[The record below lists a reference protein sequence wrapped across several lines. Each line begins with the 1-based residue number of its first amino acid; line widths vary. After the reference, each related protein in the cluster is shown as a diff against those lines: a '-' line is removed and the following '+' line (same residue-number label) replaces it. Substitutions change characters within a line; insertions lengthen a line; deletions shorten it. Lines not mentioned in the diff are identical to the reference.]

1 MSSLLSGPP
10 SKSPNSSLSF
20 NNFYF
25 YFYFLSKGSSQQ
37 NEASGYRIVLKGV
50 DAHPNEP
57 LDLSCERLYA
67 KSHVVAVSANRDK
80 VMEHW
85 LHVVSELLAVAR
97 IMAAETHSVKDI
109 VRFLHDKIASYVLDE
124 QGDGDSVQ
132 ASVERRFARAYDM
145 RDDERLIAHYSAT
158 LQAPYVRRGTL
169 YLTDQRLVFHVA
181 SADPTS
187 SVSDT
192 ASSSST
198 STTPPL
204 TLSTGQLVS
213 SSGASASPD
222 DVELPFA
229 SITRL
234 NKDSKSMLAGLLNV
248 SSTMVIETNDKPPER
263 YVLSLGFKR
272 DEAFELCEQLWM
284 IFLER
289 RLQLVE
295 EQRAQVE
302 CLRRARVGGSTAST
316 TSSSAAA
323 PAPPSTPQSAT
334 IPTKSLLAAR
344 RRERALRDTFRLPD
358 GETSVR
364 DEWAGLW
371 HDNSYVPGRLIVTK
385 NFLCYQSNATIAG
398 AAVFCI
404 VPLRNVT
411 SMVKESTSL
420 GLLDNGLR
428 IHTKESLPQLPLGVA
443 RANIKPE
450 SASKP
455 TVVKG
460 EFFFIT
466 SARDAVHQCI
476 EQQLTHVRIWKT
488 ATGDWVPPVD
498 PVEQARIHPLQD
510 KGLVELT
517 AAQQR
522 VEQEKLAQWQA
533 YFGTHGCGVSLL
545 REATLLNE
553 LVRAGVPDPLRAYV
567 WSLLSG
573 SLFLRLAH
581 VGEFAAMRAACV
593 AWLENPSAAPSDA
606 RFRFDANVLG
616 EIERD
621 VRRSLP
627 KHPAYQG
634 DSSEAVASLRRVL
647 VCYAARNPQLGY
659 AQSMNIVVALLLL
672 YMDEESAFWLLAV
685 LCERLVPDYYSTALI
700 GSIVDQQILAD
711 LVAQRLPAVHARF
724 AQLSVPL
731 SMLSLPWFMCLFLSY
746 LPWRESLTAL
756 DNFFSEGAPILFRVS
771 LALLHLNQE
780 TILTEENPERIIA
793 AIRERNYRHNELIE
807 LAQDQYFDITHEL
820 LAQLRTNARFA
831 EIATL
836 ERGDRR
842 AQVRAVKDESLLD
855 ETTLDELYAAFQTA
869 AIDPSGSHGE
879 GFVVGYAAFSS
890 LCAKYCV
897 AFWLNSDLNALPESD
912 TGTLSLLERTFRYL
926 VSSGND
932 SLSSSAPG
940 IASPTVTLA
949 SAPLDSLRLAW
960 RPFSRFVSLC
970 LRGALADRLVC
981 CLRVYER
988 DESRWSLE
996 KLKCA
1001 IDLLWRMSDGFVGD
1015 DAYFVWLDAFCG
1027 MIDEQIDHV
1036 ALTEP
1041 IVRTRIAPLLQ
1052 APFESAAMVLAQSK
1066 AAAAAAAAASTTQAN
1081 AAASADVRASP
1092 LMLDDELLRGSVM
1105 NL

>member
-1 MSSLLSGPP
+1 
-10 SKSPNSSLSF
+10 
-20 NNFYF
+20 
-25 YFYFLSKGSSQQ
+25 
-37 NEASGYRIVLKGV
+37 VLKGV

-57 LDLSCERLYA
+57 LDLTCERLYA

-97 IMAAETHSVKDI
+97 IMAAEAHSVKDV

-124 QGDGDSVQ
+124 QGDGDAVQ

-145 RDDERLIAHYSAT
+145 RDDERLIAHYSAS
-158 LQAPYVRRGTL
+158 LQAPYQRRGTL
-169 YLTDQRLVFHVA
+169 YLTDQRLVFHVSAASSDSPASTA
-181 SADPTS
+181 SAVVASTS
-187 SVSDT
+187 ASSD
-192 ASSSST
+192 ASSSS
-198 STTPPL
+198 PL
-204 TLSTGQLVS
+204 TLSTGTLVS
-213 SSGASASPD
+213 STGASASPD

-234 NKDSKSMLAGLLNV
+234 NKDGKSMLAGLLNV

-302 CLRRARVGGSTAST
+302 RMRRARVGGANAAAAATAST
-316 TSSSAAA
+316 AVSSTSSGASAA
-323 PAPPSTPQSAT
+323 PAPPTPQPA

-358 GETSVR
+358 GETTVR

-371 HDNSYVPGRLIVTK
+371 HDNSYVPGRLIVTR
-385 NFLCYQSNATIAG
+385 NFVCYQSNATIAG

-488 ATGDWVPPVD
+488 ATGDWVAPVD

-522 VEQEKLAQWQA
+522 REQEKLAQWQA

-573 SLFLRLAH
+573 ALFLRLAH

-634 DSSEAVASLRRVL
+634 DASEAVASLRRVL

-756 DNFFSEGAPILFRVS
+756 DNFFCEGAPILFRVS

-793 AIRERNYRHNELIE
+793 AIRERKYRHNELIE

-855 ETTLDELYAAFQTA
+855 EATLDELYAAFQTA

-890 LCAKYCV
+890 LCAKHCV

-926 VSSGND
+926 VASGND
-932 SLSSSAPG
+932 SLSSSSAPA
-940 IASPTVTLA
+940 ASVPTAPL
-949 SAPLDSLRLAW
+949 APLDSLRLAW

-988 DESRWSLE
+988 DESRWTLE

-1001 IDLLWRMSDGFVGD
+1001 IDLVWRMSDGFVGD

-1027 MIDEQIDHV
+1027 MIDEQIEHV
-1036 ALTEP
+1036 AITEP

-1052 APFESAAMVLAQSK
+1052 APFESAAMVSAQSK
-1066 AAAAAAAAASTTQAN
+1066 VAATQANAAAAASTE
-1081 AAASADVRASP
+1081 VRASP

>member
-302 CLRRARVGGSTAST
+302 CLRRARVGGATAST
-316 TSSSAAA
+316 ARRRALLLRRPPPSPRAVGDNSDQVAAGGAAA
-323 PAPPSTPQSAT
+323 RACAARHVP
-334 IPTKSLLAAR
+334 AAR
-344 RRERALRDTFRLPD
+344 RR
-358 GETSVR
+358 
-364 DEWAGLW
+364 DECARRVGRLW
-371 HDNSYVPGRLIVTK
+371 HDNSYVPGRLIVTR

-488 ATGDWVPPVD
+488 ATGDWVAPVD

-522 VEQEKLAQWQA
+522 REQEKLAQWQA

-573 SLFLRLAH
+573 ALFLRLAH

-634 DSSEAVASLRRVL
+634 DASEAVASLRRVL

-793 AIRERNYRHNELIE
+793 AIRERKYRHNELIE

-855 ETTLDELYAAFQTA
+855 EATLDELYAAFQTA

-932 SLSSSAPG
+932 SLSSSSAP
-940 IASPTVTLA
+940 AAACRRRPL
-949 SAPLDSLRLAW
+949 APLDSLRLAW

-988 DESRWSLE
+988 DESRWTLE

-1001 IDLLWRMSDGFVGD
+1001 IDLVWRMSDGFVGD

-1027 MIDEQIDHV
+1027 MIDEQIEHV
-1036 ALTEP
+1036 AITEP

-1052 APFESAAMVLAQSK
+1052 APFESAAMVSAQSK
-1066 AAAAAAAAASTTQAN
+1066 VAATQANAAAAASTE
-1081 AAASADVRASP
+1081 VRASP

>member
-1 MSSLLSGPP
+1 
-10 SKSPNSSLSF
+10 
-20 NNFYF
+20 
-25 YFYFLSKGSSQQ
+25 
-37 NEASGYRIVLKGV
+37 LKGV

-57 LDLSCERLYA
+57 IDLSCERLYA

-85 LHVVSELLAVAR
+85 VHVVSELLSVAR
-97 IMAAETHSVKDI
+97 IMAAELHSVKDI

-124 QGDGDSVQ
+124 QGDGDAVQ

-145 RDDERLIAHYSAT
+145 RDDERLIAHYSAS
-158 LQAPYVRRGTL
+158 LQARRGTL
-169 YLTDQRLVFHVA
+169 YLTDQRLVFHVTA
-181 SADPTS
+181 SNADKNTSNNNTNNNSTGGGSDSASTASESATSTS
-187 SVSDT
+187 S
-192 ASSSST
+192 
-198 STTPPL
+198 PL
-204 TLSTGQLVS
+204 TV
-213 SSGASASPD
+213 SSGALVGGNASPD

-234 NKDSKSMLAGLLNV
+234 NKDGKSVLAGLLNV
-248 SSTMVIETNDKPPER
+248 SSTMVIETNDKPPAR

-302 CLRRARVGGSTAST
+302 RMRRARVGGNSSLSSSA
-316 TSSSAAA
+316 SSAAA
-323 PAPPSTPQSAT
+323 TPPAAPAANSQP

-358 GETSVR
+358 GEVSVR
-364 DEWAGLW
+364 DEWTGLW
-371 HDNSYVPGRLIVTK
+371 HDNSYVPGRLIVTN

-460 EFFFIT
+460 EFFFIMG
-466 SARDAVHQCI
+466 ARDAVHQCI

-488 ATGDWVPPVD
+488 ATGDMVPLVD
-498 PVEQARIHPLQD
+498 PVEQARIHPLQC

-522 VEQEKLAQWQA
+522 REQEKLTQWQA
-533 YFGTHGCGVSLL
+533 YFSTHGCGVSLL
-545 REATLLNE
+545 REASLLNE

-573 SLFLRLAH
+573 ALFLRLAH

-593 AWLENPSAAPSDA
+593 AWLDNPTAAPDA
-606 RFRFDANVLG
+606 RFRFDANVLA

-647 VCYAARNPQLGY
+647 VCYASRNPQLGY

-756 DNFFSEGAPILFRVS
+756 DNFFNEGAPILFRVS

-780 TILTEENPERIIA
+780 TILTEENPERIIT

-879 GFVVGYAAFSS
+879 GFVVGYAAFSA

-897 AFWLNSDLNALPESD
+897 AFWLNSDLNALAESD
-912 TGTLSLLERTFRYL
+912 TATVSLLERTFRFL

-932 SLSSSAPG
+932 SLTVSTKSASSSSSSSSLP
-940 IASPTVTLA
+940 
-949 SAPLDSLRLAW
+949 PLESLRLAW
-960 RPFSRFVSLC
+960 RPFARFVSLC

-988 DESRWSLE
+988 DESRWSLS

-1001 IDLLWRMSDGFVGD
+1001 IDLLWRMSEGFVGD
-1015 DAYFVWLDAFCG
+1015 DSYFVWLDAFCG

-1036 ALTEP
+1036 PITEL

-1052 APFESAAMVLAQSK
+1052 APFESAAMVSAQSK
-1066 AAAAAAAAASTTQAN
+1066 AEAAAAAAAAAASSS
-1081 AAASADVRASP
+1081 ASSQSNNSAGAGVDSRASP
-1092 LMLDDELLRGSVM
+1092 LMLDDEFLRGSVM